1 MEKAYRVMRNS
12 GAGNIAIGIILLVTG
27 VTVGII
33 SIINGASLLK
43 HKNNNF
49 LIHCEKGQSRSAGVG
64 LAIECILK
72 FNGNKRAFSLEPSMI
87 LNHHRYEPN
96 MLVYDKILEEYNK
109 LI

>member
-43 HKNNNF
+43 HKNN
-49 LIHCEKGQSRSAGVG
+49 
-64 LAIECILK
+64 IE
-72 FNGNKRAFSLEPSMI
+72 AFWGELDQKIVACSL
-87 LNHHRYEPN
+87 
-96 MLVYDKILEEYNK
+96 
-109 LI
+109 

>member
-43 HKNNNF
+43 HKNNN
-49 LIHCEKGQSRSAGVG
+49 
-64 LAIECILK
+64 ILK
-72 FNGNKRAFSLEPSMI
+72 GKSPRSLFIVSSYVRSDRQRGLSFS
-87 LNHHRYEPN
+87 
-96 MLVYDKILEEYNK
+96 VKV
-109 LI
+109 

>member
-43 HKNNNF
+43 HKNNITF
-49 LIHCEKGQSRSAGVG
+49 LKRKSPRSLFSVSSYVRGEPAEGAFFFYEGVR
-64 LAIECILK
+64 
-72 FNGNKRAFSLEPSMI
+72 N
-87 LNHHRYEPN
+87 
-96 MLVYDKILEEYNK
+96 
-109 LI
+109 

>member
-43 HKNNNF
+43 HKNNN
-49 LIHCEKGQSRSAGVG
+49 
-64 LAIECILK
+64 ILK
-72 FNGNKRAFSLEPSMI
+72 RKSPRSLFIVSSYVRSEPAEGTFFFCEGVR
-87 LNHHRYEPN
+87 N
-96 MLVYDKILEEYNK
+96 
-109 LI
+109 

>member
-43 HKNNNF
+43 GKSPRSLF
-49 LIHCEKGQSRSAGVG
+49 IVSSYVRSEPAEGTFFFCEGVR
-64 LAIECILK
+64 
-72 FNGNKRAFSLEPSMI
+72 N
-87 LNHHRYEPN
+87 
-96 MLVYDKILEEYNK
+96 
-109 LI
+109 

>member
-43 HKNNNF
+43 HKDNITF
-49 LIHCEKGQSRSAGVG
+49 QKES
-64 LAIECILK
+64 
-72 FNGNKRAFSLEPSMI
+72 P
-87 LNHHRYEPN
+87 
-96 MLVYDKILEEYNK
+96 LVACSV
-109 LI
+109 

>member
-43 HKNNNF
+43 HKNNIN
-49 LIHCEKGQSRSAGVG
+49 
-64 LAIECILK
+64 ILK
-72 FNGNKRAFSLEPSMI
+72 GKSPRSLFIVSSYVRSEPAEGTFFFCEGVR
-87 LNHHRYEPN
+87 N
-96 MLVYDKILEEYNK
+96 
-109 LI
+109 

>member
-43 HKNNNF
+43 HKNKITF
-49 LIHCEKGQSRSAGVG
+49 LKEGPLVAC
-64 LAIECILK
+64 
-72 FNGNKRAFSLEPSMI
+72 SL
-87 LNHHRYEPN
+87 
-96 MLVYDKILEEYNK
+96 
-109 LI
+109 